1 MSHDGIMRGFPPA
14 PEHQVTL
21 ANWREAGF
29 NKWAFHHVR
38 EVLPTANVS
47 RGDGALCELARR
59 PVDCDAVAF
68 EDSRGR
74 ETTIGRFLAD
84 SATDG
89 AIVLHEGRVIFEHY
103 DNGMTPETPHILFS
117 VTKSVTATLTGILA
131 DKGTV
136 DPNAPV
142 TDYVPEIA
150 GSAYGDATLR
160 HLLDMTVGVQFV
172 EDYEDPTGDTAR
184 YRMATGW
191 IPFNGKGTTDG
202 LRKFLPTLPKAG
214 EHGEAFHYVSPNTDL
229 LGWVLER
236 ATNTPFAELL
246 SREIWRPMGAE
257 RDAYIALDPFGAPRA
272 AGGLC
277 VTLRDL
283 ARFGQMHLQ
292 HGLAGGQR
300 IVPARWLAD
309 LRENGDP
316 AAWAKGGYESMAD
329 WRYRSKWY
337 VAPGGAYCGLGI
349 HGQTVFVDPAT
360 NLVAAKFSSQPSAL
374 DEALDATAFRAWTAI
389 GETLNG

>member
-1 MSHDGIMRGFPPA
+1 MGDDGIMRGFPPP

-29 NKWAFHHVR
+29 NRWAFHHVR

-47 RGDGALCELARR
+47 RGDGAVRETTRR

-68 EDSRGR
+68 EDAQGR

-89 AIVLHEGRVIFEHY
+89 AIVLHEGRVIFERY

-117 VTKSVTATLTGILA
+117 VTKSVAATLTGILA
-131 DKGTV
+131 DKGFV
-136 DPNAPV
+136 DPDAPV
-142 TDYVPEIA
+142 TDYVPEIE

-160 HLLDMTVGVQFV
+160 HLLDMTVGIEFV
-172 EDYEDPTGDTAR
+172 EDYEDMTGDTAR
-184 YRMATGW
+184 YRLAAGW
-191 IPFNGKGTTDG
+191 APGQGESEG
-202 LRKFLPTLPKAG
+202 LRRFLPTLPKAG
-214 EHGEAFHYVSPNTDL
+214 EHGDAFHYVSPNTDL

-257 RDAYIALDPFGAPRA
+257 HDAYIALDPFGAPRA

-277 VTLRDL
+277 MTLRDL
-283 ARFGQMHLQ
+283 ARFGQMHLE
-292 HGLAGGQR
+292 HGLANGHQ
-300 IVPARWLAD
+300 IVPAWWLAD
-309 LRENGDP
+309 LRDNGDP
-316 AAWAKGGYESMAD
+316 AAWAKGGYESMPD
-329 WRYRSKWY
+329 WVYRSKWY
-337 VAPGGAYCGLGI
+337 VAPDGAYCGLGI
-349 HGQTVFVDPAT
+349 HGQTVFVDPAA

-374 DEALDATAFRAWTAI
+374 DEALDATAVNAWHAI
-389 GETLNG
+389 AETLAR

>member
-1 MSHDGIMRGFPPA
+1 MAHDSIMRGFPPPA
-14 PEHQVTL
+14 EHQVTL

-29 NKWAFHHVR
+29 NGWAFHHVR

-47 RGDGALCELARR
+47 RGDGAVRELTYQ
-59 PVDCDAVAF
+59 PIDCDAVAF
-68 EDSRGR
+68 EDSQGG
-74 ETTIGRFLAD
+74 ETTVGQFFAD

-89 AIVLHEGRVIFEHY
+89 VVVLHEGRVIFEHY

-131 DKGTV
+131 DKGSV

-142 TDYVPEIA
+142 TDYVPEIE

-160 HLLDMTVGVQFV
+160 HLLDMTVGIQFV
-172 EDYEDPTGDTAR
+172 EDYEDLTGDTAR
-184 YRMATGW
+184 YRLAAGW
-191 IPFNGKGTTDG
+191 VAGPGVSEG
-202 LRKFLPTLPKAG
+202 LRKVLPTLPKAG
-214 EHGEAFHYVSPNTDL
+214 EHGDAFHYVSPNTDL

-257 RDAYIALDPFGAPRA
+257 RDAYIALDPYGAPRA

-277 VTLRDL
+277 MTLRDL
-283 ARFGQMHLQ
+283 ARFGQMHLE
-292 HGLAGGQR
+292 HGLANGHR
-300 IVPARWLAD
+300 IVPAWWLAD

-316 AAWAKGGYESMAD
+316 AAWAKGGYESMPD

-337 VAPGGAYCGLGI
+337 IAPDGASGGLGS
-349 HGQTVFVDPAT
+349 HGQTGVVDPAA

-374 DEALDATAFRAWTAI
+374 DEALDATTAKAWHAI
-389 GETLNG
+389 AEALNV

>member
-1 MSHDGIMRGFPPA
+1 MAHDGIMRGFPPP

-29 NKWAFHHVR
+29 NGWAFHHVR

-47 RGDGALCELARR
+47 RGDGAVRELTYQ
-59 PVDCDAVAF
+59 PIDCDAVAF
-68 EDSRGR
+68 EDSQGG
-74 ETTIGRFLAD
+74 ETTVGQFFAD

-89 AIVLHEGRVIFEHY
+89 VVVLHEGRVIFERY

-117 VTKSVTATLTGILA
+117 VTKSVAATLTGIVA
-131 DKGTV
+131 DQGRL
-136 DPNAPV
+136 DPDGPI
-142 TDYVPEIA
+142 TDYVPEVA
-150 GSAYGDATLR
+150 GSAYGDATVR
-160 HLLDMTVGVQFV
+160 HLLDMTVGIRFV
-172 EDYEDPTGDTAR
+172 EDYEDLTGDFAR

-191 IPFNGKGTTDG
+191 MPGQETTEG
-202 LRKFLPTLPKAG
+202 LRKFLPTLQKTG
-214 EHGEAFHYVSPNTDL
+214 EHGDAFHYVSPNTDL

-236 ATNTPFAELL
+236 ATDMPFAELL

-257 RDAYIALDPFGAPRA
+257 RDAYIALDPYGAPRA

-283 ARFGQMHLQ
+283 ARFGQMHLE
-292 HGLAGGQR
+292 HGLANGHR
-300 IVPARWLAD
+300 IVPAWWLAD

-316 AAWAKGGYESMAD
+316 AAWAKGGYESMPD

-337 VAPGGAYCGLGI
+337 IAPDGAYCGLGI
-349 HGQTVFVDPAT
+349 HGQTVFVDPAA

-374 DEALDATAFRAWTAI
+374 DEALDATTAKAWHAI
-389 GETLNG
+389 AEALNG